1 MKKFK
6 QKANSGVKNAT
17 PRFIN
22 LGTYT
27 SPEII
32 EEQNN
37 DFVKYGADNNYFG
50 FLNDLFNGS
59 PTNSAA
65 INGISQLIAGRG
77 IDALDSSKKP
87 NEYAV
92 MKKLFTDDCLSR
104 LAIDLKLF
112 GQASIQVIYNAD
124 RSKIA
129 QVEHYPVETLR
140 AEKCNEESGD
150 IEGYY
155 YSPDWTQVKNG
166 DELKRIPAFGFS
178 NEDIEIL
185 YIKPYKSGYYYYSPV
200 DYQGATQYI
209 EMESEISN
217 FHLNSLLNGMAPS
230 MLMNMNSGIPDEDT
244 QREIENKIYQKYTG
258 TSNAGRIIL
267 AFNNGSEEQA
277 TVETIQLSDAHQQ
290 YQFLSEESSQKIII
304 GHRITSPLLLG
315 INKSTGF
322 SSNSDELRQA
332 SILFDNTV
340 IAPFQDL
347 ILKAFDTI
355 LAYNEMSLKLYIKTL
370 QPLEFVDLTN
380 ATTAEEI
387 EEQTGQKLSLSSKEI
402 DGKTAYDT
410 KEEAEAIAKEMGCG
424 GHHEHEVDGKT
435 WYMPCKSHDLKEP
448 CWDDYEQ
455 IGTKIKDGK
464 EVPNCVPLS
473 DADKMRKDL
482 YEKLKD
488 IGEDEDLSEWELIDA
503 TPANEYDKN
512 IHSALNLASVVRSTP
527 SKTSDQDT
535 LILKVRYAYA
545 GNNNP
550 QRDFCQKMFNN
561 KIYRVE
567 DLDSDNPNYN
577 GNADGVNPGLGID
590 GANNYNIWLYKGGVN
605 CRHYWERRTYLRKN
619 NKKIT
624 VTEARRRISE
634 LDPSL
639 RKEAQIE
646 KNAPE
651 VAQTANAGND
661 YWRYNN

>member
-1 MKKFK
+1 MKKSK
-6 QKANSGVKNAT
+6 KKTTSGVVQNSV

-27 SPEII
+27 SPEIV

-65 INGISQLIAGRG
+65 INGIAQLIAGRG
-77 IDALDSSKKP
+77 VDALDSNQKP
-87 NEYAV
+87 NEYAT
-92 MKKLFTDDCLSR
+92 MKKLFTDECLSR

-112 GQASIQVIYNAD
+112 GQASLQVIYNAD
-124 RSKIA
+124 HSKVVQA
-129 QVEHYPVETLR
+129 EHYPVETLR
-140 AEKCNEESGD
+140 AEKCSSESGD
-150 IEGYY
+150 IEAYY
-155 YSPDWTQVKNG
+155 YSPDWSQVKNG

-267 AFNNGSEEQA
+267 AFNNNADEQA

-347 ILKAFDTI
+347 ILKAFDSI
-355 LAYNEMSLKLYIKTL
+355 LAYNEMSLKLYVKTL

-380 ATTAEEI
+380 ANSAEEV
-387 EEQTGQKLSLSSKEI
+387 EEQTGQKRDFSDERPKLTDE
-402 DGKTAYDT
+402 
-410 KEEAEAIAKEMGCG
+410 IAKALLDRLEN
-424 GHHEHEVDGKT
+424 
-435 WYMPCKSHDLKEP
+435 L
-448 CWDDYEQ
+448 
-455 IGTKIKDGK
+455 
-464 EVPNCVPLS
+464 
-473 DADKMRKDL
+473 
-482 YEKLKD
+482 
-488 IGEDEDLSEWELIDA
+488 GEEEDLDDWELIDS
-503 TPANEYDKN
+503 TPANEYDDN
-512 IHSALNLASVVRSTP
+512 IHSALSLASVVSSTP
-527 SKTSDQDT
+527 SQTSEQDT
-535 LILKVRYAYA
+535 SILKVRYAYM
-545 GNNNP
+545 GSNNP
-550 QRDFCQKMFNN
+550 ERDFCQKMWAAK
-561 KIYRVE
+561 KIYRKE
-567 DLDSDNPNYN
+567 DLDKQSSDNSELSPS
-577 GNADGVNPGLGID
+577 GSST
-590 GANNYNIWLYKGGVN
+590 YNIWLYKGGVN
-605 CRHYWERRTYLRKN
+605 CKHYWERRTYLRKN

-624 VTEARRRISE
+624 VTEARRRINE

-639 RKEAQIE
+639 RKEAEIE

-651 VAQTANAGND
+651 VAQIAKSSND

>member
-1 MKKFK
+1 MKKSK
-6 QKANSGVKNAT
+6 KKTTSGVVQNSV

-27 SPEII
+27 SPEIV

-65 INGISQLIAGRG
+65 INGIAQLIAGRG
-77 IDALDSSKKP
+77 VDALDSNQKP
-87 NEYAV
+87 NEYAT
-92 MKKLFTDDCLSR
+92 MKKLFTDECLSR

-112 GQASIQVIYNAD
+112 GQASLQVIYNAD
-124 RSKIA
+124 HSKVVQA
-129 QVEHYPVETLR
+129 EHYPVETLR
-140 AEKCNEESGD
+140 AEKCSSESGD
-150 IEGYY
+150 IEAYY
-155 YSPDWTQVKNG
+155 YSPDWSQVKNG

-267 AFNNGSEEQA
+267 AFNNNADEQA

-347 ILKAFDTI
+347 ILKAFDSI
-355 LAYNEMSLKLYIKTL
+355 LSYNEMSLKLYVKTL

-380 ATTAEEI
+380 ANSAEEV
-387 EEQTGQKLSLSSKEI
+387 EEQTGQKRDFSDERPKLTDE
-402 DGKTAYDT
+402 
-410 KEEAEAIAKEMGCG
+410 IAKALLDRLEN
-424 GHHEHEVDGKT
+424 
-435 WYMPCKSHDLKEP
+435 L
-448 CWDDYEQ
+448 
-455 IGTKIKDGK
+455 
-464 EVPNCVPLS
+464 
-473 DADKMRKDL
+473 
-482 YEKLKD
+482 
-488 IGEDEDLSEWELIDA
+488 GEEEDLDDWELIDS
-503 TPANEYDKN
+503 TPANEYDDN
-512 IHSALNLASVVRSTP
+512 IHSALSLASVVSSTP
-527 SKTSDQDT
+527 SQTSEQDT
-535 LILKVRYAYA
+535 SILKVRYAYM
-545 GNNNP
+545 GSNNP
-550 QRDFCQKMFNN
+550 ERDFCQKMWAAK
-561 KIYRVE
+561 KIYRKE
-567 DLDSDNPNYN
+567 DLDKQSSDNSELSPSGSNT
-577 GNADGVNPGLGID
+577 
-590 GANNYNIWLYKGGVN
+590 YNIWLYKGGVN
-605 CRHYWERRTYLRKN
+605 CKHYWERRTYLRKN
-619 NKKIT
+619 NQKIT
-624 VTEARRRISE
+624 VTEARRRINE

-639 RKEAQIE
+639 RKEAEIE

-651 VAQTANAGND
+651 VAQIAKSSND

>member
-1 MKKFK
+1 MKKSK
-6 QKANSGVKNAT
+6 KKTTSGVVQNSV

-27 SPEII
+27 SPEIV

-65 INGISQLIAGRG
+65 INGIAQLIAGRG
-77 IDALDSSKKP
+77 VDALDSNQKP
-87 NEYAV
+87 NEYAT
-92 MKKLFTDDCLSR
+92 MKKLFTDECLSR

-112 GQASIQVIYNAD
+112 GQASLQVIYNAD
-124 RSKIA
+124 HSKVVQA
-129 QVEHYPVETLR
+129 EHYPVETLR
-140 AEKCNEESGD
+140 AEKCSSESGD
-150 IEGYY
+150 IEAYY
-155 YSPDWTQVKNG
+155 YSPDWSQVKNG

-267 AFNNGSEEQA
+267 AFNNNADEQA

-340 IAPFQDL
+340 IAPFQAL
-347 ILKAFDTI
+347 ILKAFDSI
-355 LAYNEMSLKLYIKTL
+355 LAYNEMSLKLYVKTL

-380 ATTAEEI
+380 ANNTEEV
-387 EEQTGQKLSLSSKEI
+387 EEQTGQKRDFSDERPKLTDE
-402 DGKTAYDT
+402 
-410 KEEAEAIAKEMGCG
+410 IAKALLDRLEN
-424 GHHEHEVDGKT
+424 
-435 WYMPCKSHDLKEP
+435 L
-448 CWDDYEQ
+448 
-455 IGTKIKDGK
+455 
-464 EVPNCVPLS
+464 
-473 DADKMRKDL
+473 
-482 YEKLKD
+482 
-488 IGEDEDLSEWELIDA
+488 GEEEDLDDWELIDS
-503 TPANEYDKN
+503 TPANEYDDN
-512 IHSALNLASVVRSTP
+512 IHSALSLASVVSSTP
-527 SKTSDQDT
+527 SQTSEQDT
-535 LILKVRYAYA
+535 SILKVRYAYM
-545 GNNNP
+545 GSNNP
-550 QRDFCQKMFNN
+550 ERDFCQKMWAAK
-561 KIYRVE
+561 KIYRKE
-567 DLDSDNPNYN
+567 DLDKQSSDNSELSPS
-577 GNADGVNPGLGID
+577 GSST
-590 GANNYNIWLYKGGVN
+590 YNIWLYKGGVN
-605 CRHYWERRTYLRKN
+605 CKHYWERRTYLRKN
-619 NKKIT
+619 NQKIT
-624 VTEARRRISE
+624 VTEARRRINE

-639 RKEAQIE
+639 RKEAEIE

-651 VAQTANAGND
+651 VAQIAKSSND

>member
-1 MKKFK
+1 MKKSK
-6 QKANSGVKNAT
+6 KKTTSGVVQNSV

-27 SPEII
+27 SPEIV

-37 DFVKYGADNNYFG
+37 VFVKYGADNNYFG

-65 INGISQLIAGRG
+65 INGIAQLIAGRG
-77 IDALDSSKKP
+77 VDALDSNQKP
-87 NEYAV
+87 NEYAT
-92 MKKLFTDDCLSR
+92 MKKLFTDECLSR

-112 GQASIQVIYNAD
+112 GQASLQVIYNAD
-124 RSKIA
+124 HSKVVQA
-129 QVEHYPVETLR
+129 EHYPVETLR
-140 AEKCNEESGD
+140 AEKCSSESGD
-150 IEGYY
+150 IEAYY
-155 YSPDWTQVKNG
+155 YSPDWSQVKNG

-185 YIKPYKSGYYYYSPV
+185 FVKPYKSGYYYYSPV

-267 AFNNGSEEQA
+267 AFNNNADEQA

-340 IAPFQDL
+340 IAPFQAL
-347 ILKAFDTI
+347 ILKAFDSI
-355 LAYNEMSLKLYIKTL
+355 LAYNEMSLKLYVKTL

-380 ATTAEEI
+380 ANNTEEV

-410 KEEAEAIAKEMGCG
+410 KGLGEE
-424 GHHEHEVDGKT
+424 
-435 WYMPCKSHDLKEP
+435 
-448 CWDDYEQ
+448 
-455 IGTKIKDGK
+455 
-464 EVPNCVPLS
+464 
-473 DADKMRKDL
+473 
-482 YEKLKD
+482 
-488 IGEDEDLSEWELIDA
+488 EDLDDWELIDS
-503 TPANEYDKN
+503 TPANEYDDN
-512 IHSALNLASVVRSTP
+512 IHSALSLASVVSSTP
-527 SKTSDQDT
+527 SQTSEQDT
-535 LILKVRYAYA
+535 SILKVRYAYM
-545 GNNNP
+545 GSNNP
-550 QRDFCQKMFNN
+550 ERDFCQKMWAAK
-561 KIYRVE
+561 KIYRKE
-567 DLDSDNPNYN
+567 DLDKQSSDNSELSPS
-577 GNADGVNPGLGID
+577 GSST
-590 GANNYNIWLYKGGVN
+590 YNIWLYKGGVN
-605 CRHYWERRTYLRKN
+605 CKHYWERRTYLRKN

-624 VTEARRRISE
+624 VTEARRRINE

-639 RKEAQIE
+639 RKEAEIE

-651 VAQTANAGND
+651 VAQIAKSSND

>member
-1 MKKFK
+1 MKKSK
-6 QKANSGVKNAT
+6 KKTTSGVVQNSV

-27 SPEII
+27 SPEIV

-65 INGISQLIAGRG
+65 INGIAQLIAGRG
-77 IDALDSSKKP
+77 VDALDSNQKP
-87 NEYAV
+87 NEYAT
-92 MKKLFTDDCLSR
+92 MKKLFTDECLSR

-112 GQASIQVIYNAD
+112 GQASLQVIYNAD
-124 RSKIA
+124 HSKVVQA
-129 QVEHYPVETLR
+129 EHYPVETLR
-140 AEKCNEESGD
+140 AEKCSSESGD
-150 IEGYY
+150 IEAYY
-155 YSPDWTQVKNG
+155 YSPDWSQVKNG

-267 AFNNGSEEQA
+267 AFNNNADEQA

-347 ILKAFDTI
+347 ILKAFDSI
-355 LAYNEMSLKLYIKTL
+355 LAYNEMSLKLYVKTL

-380 ATTAEEI
+380 ANSAEEV
-387 EEQTGQKLSLSSKEI
+387 EEQTGQKRDFSDERPKLTDE
-402 DGKTAYDT
+402 
-410 KEEAEAIAKEMGCG
+410 IAKALLDRLEN
-424 GHHEHEVDGKT
+424 
-435 WYMPCKSHDLKEP
+435 L
-448 CWDDYEQ
+448 
-455 IGTKIKDGK
+455 
-464 EVPNCVPLS
+464 
-473 DADKMRKDL
+473 
-482 YEKLKD
+482 
-488 IGEDEDLSEWELIDA
+488 GEEEDLDDWELIDS
-503 TPANEYDKN
+503 TPANEYDDN
-512 IHSALNLASVVRSTP
+512 IHSALSLASVVSSTP
-527 SKTSDQDT
+527 SQTSEQDT
-535 LILKVRYAYA
+535 SILKVRYAYM
-545 GNNNP
+545 GSNNP
-550 QRDFCQKMFNN
+550 ERDFCQKMWAAK
-561 KIYRVE
+561 KIYRKE
-567 DLDSDNPNYN
+567 DLDKQSSDNSELSPS
-577 GNADGVNPGLGID
+577 GSST
-590 GANNYNIWLYKGGVN
+590 YNIWLYKGGVN
-605 CRHYWERRTYLRKN
+605 CKHYWERRTYLRKN

-624 VTEARRRISE
+624 VTEARRRIKE

-639 RKEAQIE
+639 RKEAEIE

-651 VAQTANAGND
+651 VAQIAKSSND

>member
-1 MKKFK
+1 MKKSK
-6 QKANSGVKNAT
+6 KKTTSGVVKNSV

-27 SPEII
+27 SPEIV

-65 INGISQLIAGRG
+65 INGIAQLIAGRG
-77 IDALDSSKKP
+77 VDALDSNQKP
-87 NEYAV
+87 NEYAT
-92 MKKLFTDDCLSR
+92 MKKLFTDECLSR

-112 GQASIQVIYNAD
+112 GQASLQVIYNAD
-124 RSKIA
+124 HSKVVQA
-129 QVEHYPVETLR
+129 EHYPVETLR
-140 AEKCNEESGD
+140 AEKCSSESGD
-150 IEGYY
+150 IEAYY
-155 YSPDWTQVKNG
+155 YSPDWSQVKNG

-267 AFNNGSEEQA
+267 AFNNNADEQA

-347 ILKAFDTI
+347 ILKAFDSI
-355 LAYNEMSLKLYIKTL
+355 LAYNEMSLKLYVKTL

-380 ATTAEEI
+380 ANSAEEV
-387 EEQTGQKLSLSSKEI
+387 EEQTGQKRDFSDERPKLTDE
-402 DGKTAYDT
+402 
-410 KEEAEAIAKEMGCG
+410 IAKALLDRLEN
-424 GHHEHEVDGKT
+424 
-435 WYMPCKSHDLKEP
+435 L
-448 CWDDYEQ
+448 
-455 IGTKIKDGK
+455 
-464 EVPNCVPLS
+464 
-473 DADKMRKDL
+473 
-482 YEKLKD
+482 
-488 IGEDEDLSEWELIDA
+488 GEEEDLDDWELIDS
-503 TPANEYDKN
+503 TPANEYDDN
-512 IHSALNLASVVRSTP
+512 IHSALSLASVVSSTP
-527 SKTSDQDT
+527 SQRSEQDT
-535 LILKVRYAYA
+535 SILKVRYAYM
-545 GNNNP
+545 GSNNP
-550 QRDFCQKMFNN
+550 ERDFCQKMWAAK
-561 KIYRVE
+561 KIYRKE
-567 DLDSDNPNYN
+567 DLDKQSSDNSELSPS
-577 GNADGVNPGLGID
+577 GSST
-590 GANNYNIWLYKGGVN
+590 YNIWLYKGGVN
-605 CRHYWERRTYLRKN
+605 CKHYWERRTYLRKN
-619 NKKIT
+619 NQKIT
-624 VTEARRRISE
+624 VTEARRRINE

-639 RKEAQIE
+639 RKEAEIE

-651 VAQTANAGND
+651 VAQIAKSSND

>member
-1 MKKFK
+1 MKKSK
-6 QKANSGVKNAT
+6 KKTTSGVVKNSV

-27 SPEII
+27 SPEIV

-65 INGISQLIAGRG
+65 INGIAQLIAGRG
-77 IDALDSSKKP
+77 VDALDSNQKP
-87 NEYAV
+87 NEYAT
-92 MKKLFTDDCLSR
+92 MKKLFTDECLSR

-112 GQASIQVIYNAD
+112 GQASLQVIYNAD
-124 RSKIA
+124 HSKVVQA
-129 QVEHYPVETLR
+129 EHYPVETLR
-140 AEKCNEESGD
+140 AEKCSSESGD
-150 IEGYY
+150 IEAYY
-155 YSPDWTQVKNG
+155 YSPDWSQVKNG

-267 AFNNGSEEQA
+267 AFNNNADEQA

-347 ILKAFDTI
+347 ILKAFDSI

-380 ATTAEEI
+380 ANSAEEV
-387 EEQTGQKLSLSSKEI
+387 EEQTGQKRDFSDERPKLTDE
-402 DGKTAYDT
+402 
-410 KEEAEAIAKEMGCG
+410 IAKALLDRLE
-424 GHHEHEVDGKT
+424 
-435 WYMPCKSHDLKEP
+435 SL
-448 CWDDYEQ
+448 
-455 IGTKIKDGK
+455 
-464 EVPNCVPLS
+464 
-473 DADKMRKDL
+473 
-482 YEKLKD
+482 
-488 IGEDEDLSEWELIDA
+488 GEEEDLDDWELIDS
-503 TPANEYDKN
+503 TPANEYDDN
-512 IHSALNLASVVRSTP
+512 IHSALSLASVVSSTP
-527 SKTSDQDT
+527 SQTSEQDT
-535 LILKVRYAYA
+535 SILKVRYAYM
-545 GNNNP
+545 GSNNP
-550 QRDFCQKMFNN
+550 EREFCKKMWAAK
-561 KIYRVE
+561 KIYRKE
-567 DLDSDNPNYN
+567 DLDKQSSDNSELSPS
-577 GNADGVNPGLGID
+577 GSST
-590 GANNYNIWLYKGGVN
+590 YNIWLYKGGVN
-605 CRHYWERRTYLRKN
+605 CKHYWERRTYLRKN

-624 VTEARRRISE
+624 VTEARRRINE

-639 RKEAQIE
+639 RKEAEIE

-651 VAQTANAGND
+651 VAQIAKSSND

>member
-1 MKKFK
+1 MKKSK
-6 QKANSGVKNAT
+6 KKTTSGVVQNSV

-27 SPEII
+27 SPEIV

-65 INGISQLIAGRG
+65 INGIAQLIAGRG
-77 IDALDSSKKP
+77 VDALDSNQKP
-87 NEYAV
+87 NEYAT
-92 MKKLFTDDCLSR
+92 MKKLFTDECLSR

-112 GQASIQVIYNAD
+112 GQASLQVIYNAD
-124 RSKIA
+124 HSKVVQA
-129 QVEHYPVETLR
+129 EHYPVETLR
-140 AEKCNEESGD
+140 AEKCSSESGD
-150 IEGYY
+150 IEAYY
-155 YSPDWTQVKNG
+155 YSPDWSQVKNG

-267 AFNNGSEEQA
+267 AFNNNADEQA

-340 IAPFQDL
+340 IAPFQAL
-347 ILKAFDTI
+347 ILKAFDSI
-355 LAYNEMSLKLYIKTL
+355 LAYNEMSLKLYVKTL

-380 ATTAEEI
+380 ANSAEEV
-387 EEQTGQKLSLSSKEI
+387 EEQTGQKRDFSDERPKLTDE
-402 DGKTAYDT
+402 
-410 KEEAEAIAKEMGCG
+410 IAKALLDRLEN
-424 GHHEHEVDGKT
+424 
-435 WYMPCKSHDLKEP
+435 L
-448 CWDDYEQ
+448 
-455 IGTKIKDGK
+455 
-464 EVPNCVPLS
+464 
-473 DADKMRKDL
+473 
-482 YEKLKD
+482 
-488 IGEDEDLSEWELIDA
+488 GEEEDLDDWELIDS
-503 TPANEYDKN
+503 TPANEYDDN
-512 IHSALNLASVVRSTP
+512 IHSALSLASVVSSTP
-527 SKTSDQDT
+527 SQTSEQDT
-535 LILKVRYAYA
+535 SILKVRYAYM
-545 GNNNP
+545 GSNNP
-550 QRDFCQKMFNN
+550 ERDFCQKMWAAK
-561 KIYRVE
+561 KIYRKE
-567 DLDSDNPNYN
+567 DLDKQSSDNSELSPS
-577 GNADGVNPGLGID
+577 GSST
-590 GANNYNIWLYKGGVN
+590 YNIWLYKGGVN
-605 CRHYWERRTYLRKN
+605 CKHYWERRTYLRKN

-624 VTEARRRISE
+624 VTEARRRINE

-639 RKEAQIE
+639 RKEAEIE

-651 VAQTANAGND
+651 VAQIAKSSND

>member
-1 MKKFK
+1 MKKSK
-6 QKANSGVKNAT
+6 KKTTSGVVQNSV

-27 SPEII
+27 SPEIV

-65 INGISQLIAGRG
+65 INGIAQLIAGRG
-77 IDALDSSKKP
+77 VDALDSNQKP
-87 NEYAV
+87 NEYAT
-92 MKKLFTDDCLSR
+92 MKKLFTDECLSR

-112 GQASIQVIYNAD
+112 GQASLQVIYNAD
-124 RSKIA
+124 HSKVVQA
-129 QVEHYPVETLR
+129 EHYPVETLR
-140 AEKCNEESGD
+140 AEKCSSESGD
-150 IEGYY
+150 IEAYY
-155 YSPDWTQVKNG
+155 YSPDWSQVKNG

-267 AFNNGSEEQA
+267 AFNNNADEQA

-347 ILKAFDTI
+347 ILKAFDSI
-355 LAYNEMSLKLYIKTL
+355 LAYNEMSLKLYVKTL

-380 ATTAEEI
+380 ANSTEEV
-387 EEQTGQKLSLSSKEI
+387 EEQTGQKRDFSDERPKLTDE
-402 DGKTAYDT
+402 
-410 KEEAEAIAKEMGCG
+410 IAKALLDRLEN
-424 GHHEHEVDGKT
+424 
-435 WYMPCKSHDLKEP
+435 L
-448 CWDDYEQ
+448 
-455 IGTKIKDGK
+455 
-464 EVPNCVPLS
+464 
-473 DADKMRKDL
+473 
-482 YEKLKD
+482 
-488 IGEDEDLSEWELIDA
+488 GEEEDLDDWELIDS
-503 TPANEYDKN
+503 TPANEYDDN
-512 IHSALNLASVVRSTP
+512 IHSALSLASVVSSTP
-527 SKTSDQDT
+527 SQTSEQDT
-535 LILKVRYAYA
+535 SILKVRYAYM
-545 GNNNP
+545 GSNNP
-550 QRDFCQKMFNN
+550 ERDFCQKMWAAK
-561 KIYRVE
+561 KIYRKE
-567 DLDSDNPNYN
+567 DLDKQSSDNSELSPS
-577 GNADGVNPGLGID
+577 GSST
-590 GANNYNIWLYKGGVN
+590 YNIWLYKGGVN
-605 CRHYWERRTYLRKN
+605 CKHYWERRTYLRKN
-619 NKKIT
+619 NQKIT
-624 VTEARRRISE
+624 VTEARRRINE

-639 RKEAQIE
+639 RKEAEIE

-651 VAQTANAGND
+651 VAQIAKSSND

>member
-1 MKKFK
+1 MKKSK
-6 QKANSGVKNAT
+6 KKTTSGVVQNSV

-27 SPEII
+27 SPEIV

-65 INGISQLIAGRG
+65 INGIAQLIAGRG
-77 IDALDSSKKP
+77 VDALDSNQKP
-87 NEYAV
+87 NEYAT
-92 MKKLFTDDCLSR
+92 MKKLFTDECLSR

-112 GQASIQVIYNAD
+112 GQASLQVIYNAD
-124 RSKIA
+124 HSKVVQA
-129 QVEHYPVETLR
+129 EHYPVETLR
-140 AEKCNEESGD
+140 AEKCSSESGD
-150 IEGYY
+150 IEAYY
-155 YSPDWTQVKNG
+155 YSPDWSQVKNG

-267 AFNNGSEEQA
+267 AFNNNADEQA

-340 IAPFQDL
+340 IAPFQAL
-347 ILKAFDTI
+347 ILKAFDSI
-355 LAYNEMSLKLYIKTL
+355 LAYNEMSLKLYVKTL

-380 ATTAEEI
+380 ANNTEEV
-387 EEQTGQKLSLSSKEI
+387 EEQTGQKRDFSDERPKLTDE
-402 DGKTAYDT
+402 
-410 KEEAEAIAKEMGCG
+410 IAKALLDRLEN
-424 GHHEHEVDGKT
+424 
-435 WYMPCKSHDLKEP
+435 L
-448 CWDDYEQ
+448 
-455 IGTKIKDGK
+455 
-464 EVPNCVPLS
+464 
-473 DADKMRKDL
+473 
-482 YEKLKD
+482 
-488 IGEDEDLSEWELIDA
+488 GEEEDLDDWELIDS
-503 TPANEYDKN
+503 TPANEYDDN
-512 IHSALNLASVVRSTP
+512 IHSALSLASVVSSTP
-527 SKTSDQDT
+527 SQTSEQDT
-535 LILKVRYAYA
+535 SILKVRYAYM
-545 GNNNP
+545 GSNNP
-550 QRDFCQKMFNN
+550 ERDFCQKMWAAK
-561 KIYRVE
+561 KIYRKE
-567 DLDSDNPNYN
+567 DLDKQSSDNSELSPS
-577 GNADGVNPGLGID
+577 GSST
-590 GANNYNIWLYKGGVN
+590 YNIWLYKGGVN
-605 CRHYWERRTYLRKN
+605 CKHYWERRTYLRKN

-624 VTEARRRISE
+624 VTEARRRINE

-639 RKEAQIE
+639 RKEAEIE

-651 VAQTANAGND
+651 VAQIAKSSND

>member
-1 MKKFK
+1 MKKSK
-6 QKANSGVKNAT
+6 KKTTSGVVQNSV

-27 SPEII
+27 SPEIV

-37 DFVKYGADNNYFG
+37 VFVKYGADNNYFG

-59 PTNSAA
+59 TTNSAA
-65 INGISQLIAGRG
+65 INGIAQLIAGRG
-77 IDALDSSKKP
+77 VDALDSNQKP
-87 NEYAV
+87 NEYAT
-92 MKKLFTDDCLSR
+92 MKKLFTDECLSR

-112 GQASIQVIYNAD
+112 GQASLQVIYNAD
-124 RSKIA
+124 HSKVVQA
-129 QVEHYPVETLR
+129 EHYPVETLR
-140 AEKCNEESGD
+140 AEKCSSESGD
-150 IEGYY
+150 IEAYY
-155 YSPDWTQVKNG
+155 YSPDWSQVKNG

-267 AFNNGSEEQA
+267 AFNNNADEQA

-340 IAPFQDL
+340 IAPFQAL
-347 ILKAFDTI
+347 ILKAFDSI
-355 LAYNEMSLKLYIKTL
+355 LAYNEMSLKLYVKTL

-380 ATTAEEI
+380 ANNTEEV
-387 EEQTGQKLSLSSKEI
+387 EEQTGQKRDFSDERPKLTDE
-402 DGKTAYDT
+402 
-410 KEEAEAIAKEMGCG
+410 IAKALLDRLEG
-424 GHHEHEVDGKT
+424 
-435 WYMPCKSHDLKEP
+435 L
-448 CWDDYEQ
+448 
-455 IGTKIKDGK
+455 
-464 EVPNCVPLS
+464 
-473 DADKMRKDL
+473 
-482 YEKLKD
+482 
-488 IGEDEDLSEWELIDA
+488 GEEEDLDDWELIDS
-503 TPANEYDKN
+503 TPANEYDDN
-512 IHSALNLASVVRSTP
+512 IHSALSLASVVSSTP
-527 SKTSDQDT
+527 SQTSEQDT
-535 LILKVRYAYA
+535 SILKVRYAYM
-545 GNNNP
+545 GSNNP
-550 QRDFCQKMFNN
+550 ERDFCQKMWAAK
-561 KIYRVE
+561 KIYRKE
-567 DLDSDNPNYN
+567 DLDKQSSDNSELSPS
-577 GNADGVNPGLGID
+577 GSST
-590 GANNYNIWLYKGGVN
+590 YNIWLYKGGVN
-605 CRHYWERRTYLRKN
+605 CKHYWERRTYLRKN

-624 VTEARRRISE
+624 VTEARRRINE

-639 RKEAQIE
+639 RKEAEIE

-651 VAQTANAGND
+651 VAQIAKSSND

>member
-1 MKKFK
+1 MKKSK
-6 QKANSGVKNAT
+6 KKTTSGVVQNSV

-27 SPEII
+27 SPEIV

-65 INGISQLIAGRG
+65 INGIAQLIAGRG
-77 IDALDSSKKP
+77 VDALDSNQKP
-87 NEYAV
+87 NEYAT
-92 MKKLFTDDCLSR
+92 MKKLFTDECLSR

-112 GQASIQVIYNAD
+112 GQASLQVIYNAD
-124 RSKIA
+124 HSKVVQA
-129 QVEHYPVETLR
+129 EHYPVETLR
-140 AEKCNEESGD
+140 AEKCSSESGD
-150 IEGYY
+150 IEAYY
-155 YSPDWTQVKNG
+155 YSPDWSQVKNG

-267 AFNNGSEEQA
+267 AFNNNADEQA

-347 ILKAFDTI
+347 ILKAFDSI

-380 ATTAEEI
+380 ANSTEEV
-387 EEQTGQKLSLSSKEI
+387 EEQTGQKRDFSDERPKLTDE
-402 DGKTAYDT
+402 
-410 KEEAEAIAKEMGCG
+410 IAKALLDRLEN
-424 GHHEHEVDGKT
+424 
-435 WYMPCKSHDLKEP
+435 L
-448 CWDDYEQ
+448 
-455 IGTKIKDGK
+455 
-464 EVPNCVPLS
+464 
-473 DADKMRKDL
+473 
-482 YEKLKD
+482 
-488 IGEDEDLSEWELIDA
+488 GEEEDLDDWELIDS
-503 TPANEYDKN
+503 TPANEYDDN
-512 IHSALNLASVVRSTP
+512 IHSALSLASVVSSTP
-527 SKTSDQDT
+527 SQTSEQDT
-535 LILKVRYAYA
+535 SILKVRYAYM
-545 GNNNP
+545 GSNNP
-550 QRDFCQKMFNN
+550 ERDFCQKMWAAK
-561 KIYRVE
+561 KIYRKE
-567 DLDSDNPNYN
+567 DLDKQSSDNSELSPS
-577 GNADGVNPGLGID
+577 GSST
-590 GANNYNIWLYKGGVN
+590 YNIWLYKGGVN
-605 CRHYWERRTYLRKN
+605 CKHYWERRTYLRKN
-619 NKKIT
+619 NQKIT
-624 VTEARRRISE
+624 VTEARRRINE

-639 RKEAQIE
+639 RKEAEIE

-651 VAQTANAGND
+651 VAQIAKSSND

>member
-1 MKKFK
+1 MKKSK
-6 QKANSGVKNAT
+6 KKTTSGVVQNSV

-27 SPEII
+27 SPEIV

-65 INGISQLIAGRG
+65 INGIAQLIAGRG
-77 IDALDSSKKP
+77 VDALDSNQKP
-87 NEYAV
+87 NEYAT
-92 MKKLFTDDCLSR
+92 MKKLFTDECLSR

-112 GQASIQVIYNAD
+112 GQASLQVIYNAD
-124 RSKIA
+124 HSKVVQA
-129 QVEHYPVETLR
+129 EHYPVETLR
-140 AEKCNEESGD
+140 AEKCSSESGD
-150 IEGYY
+150 IEAYY
-155 YSPDWTQVKNG
+155 YSPDWSQVKNG

-267 AFNNGSEEQA
+267 AFNNNADEQA

-340 IAPFQDL
+340 IAPFQAL
-347 ILKAFDTI
+347 ILKAFDSI
-355 LAYNEMSLKLYIKTL
+355 LAYNEMSLKLYVKTL

-380 ATTAEEI
+380 ANNTEEV
-387 EEQTGQKLSLSSKEI
+387 EEQTGQKRDFSDERPKLTDE
-402 DGKTAYDT
+402 
-410 KEEAEAIAKEMGCG
+410 IAKALLDRLEG
-424 GHHEHEVDGKT
+424 
-435 WYMPCKSHDLKEP
+435 L
-448 CWDDYEQ
+448 
-455 IGTKIKDGK
+455 
-464 EVPNCVPLS
+464 
-473 DADKMRKDL
+473 
-482 YEKLKD
+482 
-488 IGEDEDLSEWELIDA
+488 GEEEDLDDWELIDS
-503 TPANEYDKN
+503 TPANEYDDN
-512 IHSALNLASVVRSTP
+512 IHSALSLASVVSSTP
-527 SKTSDQDT
+527 SQTSEQDT
-535 LILKVRYAYA
+535 SILKVRYAYM
-545 GNNNP
+545 GSNNP
-550 QRDFCQKMFNN
+550 ERDFCQKMWAAK
-561 KIYRVE
+561 KIYRKE
-567 DLDSDNPNYN
+567 DLDKQSSDNSELSPS
-577 GNADGVNPGLGID
+577 GSST
-590 GANNYNIWLYKGGVN
+590 YNIWLYKGGVN
-605 CRHYWERRTYLRKN
+605 CKHYWERRTYLRKN
-619 NKKIT
+619 NQKIT
-624 VTEARRRISE
+624 VTEARRRINE

-639 RKEAQIE
+639 RKEAEIE

-651 VAQTANAGND
+651 VAQIAKSSND

>member
-1 MKKFK
+1 MKKSK
-6 QKANSGVKNAT
+6 KKTTSGVVQNSV

-27 SPEII
+27 SPEIV

-65 INGISQLIAGRG
+65 INGIAQLIAGRG
-77 IDALDSSKKP
+77 VDALDSNQKP
-87 NEYAV
+87 NEYAT
-92 MKKLFTDDCLSR
+92 MKKLFTDECLSR

-112 GQASIQVIYNAD
+112 GQASLQVIYNAD
-124 RSKIA
+124 HSKVVQA
-129 QVEHYPVETLR
+129 EHYPVETLR
-140 AEKCNEESGD
+140 AEKCSSESGD
-150 IEGYY
+150 IEAYY
-155 YSPDWTQVKNG
+155 YSPDWSQVKNG

-267 AFNNGSEEQA
+267 AFNNNADEQA

-347 ILKAFDTI
+347 ILKAFDSI
-355 LAYNEMSLKLYIKTL
+355 LAYNEMSLKLYVKTL

-380 ATTAEEI
+380 ANSTEEV
-387 EEQTGQKLSLSSKEI
+387 EEQTGQKRDFSDERPKL
-402 DGKTAYDT
+402 T
-410 KEEAEAIAKEMGCG
+410 EEIAKALLDRLEN
-424 GHHEHEVDGKT
+424 
-435 WYMPCKSHDLKEP
+435 L
-448 CWDDYEQ
+448 
-455 IGTKIKDGK
+455 
-464 EVPNCVPLS
+464 
-473 DADKMRKDL
+473 
-482 YEKLKD
+482 
-488 IGEDEDLSEWELIDA
+488 GEEEDLDDWELIDS
-503 TPANEYDKN
+503 TPANEYDDN
-512 IHSALNLASVVRSTP
+512 IHSALSLASVVSSTP
-527 SKTSDQDT
+527 SQTSEQDT
-535 LILKVRYAYA
+535 SILKVRYAYM
-545 GNNNP
+545 GSNNP
-550 QRDFCQKMFNN
+550 ERDFCQKMWAAK
-561 KIYRVE
+561 KIYRKE
-567 DLDSDNPNYN
+567 DLDKQSSDNSELSPS
-577 GNADGVNPGLGID
+577 GSST
-590 GANNYNIWLYKGGVN
+590 YNIWLYKGGVN
-605 CRHYWERRTYLRKN
+605 CKHYWERRTYLRKN
-619 NKKIT
+619 NQKIT
-624 VTEARRRISE
+624 VTEARRRINE

-639 RKEAQIE
+639 RKEAEIE

-651 VAQTANAGND
+651 VAQIAKSSND

>member
-1 MKKFK
+1 MKKSK
-6 QKANSGVKNAT
+6 KKTTSGVVQNSV

-27 SPEII
+27 SPEIV

-65 INGISQLIAGRG
+65 INGIAQLIAGRG
-77 IDALDSSKKP
+77 VDALDSNQKP
-87 NEYAV
+87 NEYAT
-92 MKKLFTDDCLSR
+92 MKKLFTDECLSR

-112 GQASIQVIYNAD
+112 GQASLQVIYNAD
-124 RSKIA
+124 HSKVVQA
-129 QVEHYPVETLR
+129 EHYPVETLR
-140 AEKCNEESGD
+140 AEKCSSESGD
-150 IEGYY
+150 IEAYY
-155 YSPDWTQVKNG
+155 YSPDWSQVKNG

-267 AFNNGSEEQA
+267 AFNNNADEQA

-347 ILKAFDTI
+347 ILKAFDSI

-380 ATTAEEI
+380 ANSAEEV
-387 EEQTGQKLSLSSKEI
+387 EEQTGQKRDFSDERPKLTDE
-402 DGKTAYDT
+402 
-410 KEEAEAIAKEMGCG
+410 IAKALLDRLE
-424 GHHEHEVDGKT
+424 
-435 WYMPCKSHDLKEP
+435 SL
-448 CWDDYEQ
+448 
-455 IGTKIKDGK
+455 
-464 EVPNCVPLS
+464 
-473 DADKMRKDL
+473 
-482 YEKLKD
+482 
-488 IGEDEDLSEWELIDA
+488 GEEEDLDDWELIDS
-503 TPANEYDKN
+503 TPANEYDDN
-512 IHSALNLASVVRSTP
+512 IHSALSLASVVSSTP
-527 SKTSDQDT
+527 SQTSEQDT
-535 LILKVRYAYA
+535 SILKVRYAYM
-545 GNNNP
+545 GSNNP
-550 QRDFCQKMFNN
+550 EREFCKKMWAAK
-561 KIYRVE
+561 KIYRKE
-567 DLDSDNPNYN
+567 DLDKQSSDNSELSPS
-577 GNADGVNPGLGID
+577 GSST
-590 GANNYNIWLYKGGVN
+590 YNIWLYKGGVN
-605 CRHYWERRTYLRKN
+605 CKHYWERRTYLRKN

-624 VTEARRRISE
+624 VTEARRRINE

-639 RKEAQIE
+639 RKEAEIE

-651 VAQTANAGND
+651 VAQIAKSSND

>member
-1 MKKFK
+1 MKKSK
-6 QKANSGVKNAT
+6 KKTTSGVVQNSV

-27 SPEII
+27 SPEIV

-65 INGISQLIAGRG
+65 INGIAQLIAGRG
-77 IDALDSSKKP
+77 VDALDSNQKP
-87 NEYAV
+87 NEYAT
-92 MKKLFTDDCLSR
+92 MKKLFTDECLSR

-112 GQASIQVIYNAD
+112 GQASLQVIYNAD
-124 RSKIA
+124 HSKVVQA
-129 QVEHYPVETLR
+129 EHYPVETLR
-140 AEKCNEESGD
+140 AEKCSSESGD
-150 IEGYY
+150 IEAYY
-155 YSPDWTQVKNG
+155 YSPDWSQVKNG
-166 DELKRIPAFGFS
+166 DKLKRIPAFGFS

-267 AFNNGSEEQA
+267 AFNNNADEQA

-347 ILKAFDTI
+347 ILKAFDSI

-380 ATTAEEI
+380 ATTSEEV
-387 EEQTGQKLSLSSKEI
+387 EEQTGQKRDFSDERPKLTDE
-402 DGKTAYDT
+402 
-410 KEEAEAIAKEMGCG
+410 IAKALLDRLE
-424 GHHEHEVDGKT
+424 
-435 WYMPCKSHDLKEP
+435 SL
-448 CWDDYEQ
+448 
-455 IGTKIKDGK
+455 
-464 EVPNCVPLS
+464 
-473 DADKMRKDL
+473 
-482 YEKLKD
+482 
-488 IGEDEDLSEWELIDA
+488 GEEEDLDDWELIDS
-503 TPANEYDKN
+503 TPANEYDDN
-512 IHSALNLASVVRSTP
+512 IHSALSLASVVSSTP
-527 SKTSDQDT
+527 SQTSEQDT
-535 LILKVRYAYA
+535 SILKVRYAYM
-545 GNNNP
+545 GSNNP
-550 QRDFCQKMFNN
+550 EREFCQKMWAAK
-561 KIYRVE
+561 KIYRKE
-567 DLDSDNPNYN
+567 DLDKESSDNSELSPS
-577 GNADGVNPGLGID
+577 GSST
-590 GANNYNIWLYKGGVN
+590 YNIWLYKGGVN
-605 CRHYWERRTYLRKN
+605 CKHYWERRTYLRKN
-619 NKKIT
+619 NQKIT
-624 VTEARRRISE
+624 VTEARRRINE

-639 RKEAQIE
+639 RKEAEIE

-651 VAQTANAGND
+651 VAQIAKSSND